1 MHLNNNTGKDEAFK
15 MFFSSLKKIE
25 ASGFQFDQA
34 YRNSSV
40 SYILQA
46 HIIIHS
52 LICIKFEDAFSFSPT
67 VISTY
72 NYIDQVNFV

>member
-40 SYILQA
+40 S
-46 HIIIHS
+46 
-52 LICIKFEDAFSFSPT
+52 
-67 VISTY
+67 
-72 NYIDQVNFV
+72 